1 MECILNIKN
10 PYISY
15 TDIWPIRYCLIV
27 GCVENAKSNNK
38 SLNQPHWWFSDTQRR
53 GKISVYE
60 SETTMANFL
69 CPRTLTIKLQIR
81 SWL

>member
-10 PYISY
+10 AYIRY
-15 TDIWPIRYCLIV
+15 TDIWSIRYCLIV
-27 GCVENAKSNNK
+27 GCVENAKSNHLTNLTGD
-38 SLNQPHWWFSDTQRR
+38 SLTQRR